1 MAIGAARMEEDAA
14 RLQEEGAR
22 LLGAIRGGRLLLLRR
37 AGGQEEECCEH
48 SKHGLFIS
56 FWRPPRL

>member
-1 MAIGAARMEEDAA
+1 
-14 RLQEEGAR
+14 

-48 SKHGLFIS
+48 PKHGLFIS
-56 FWRPPRL
+56 SGGRRVFGPKD